1 MLAGTNAGEP
11 RTSTHFRYTLP
22 RVSADRPP
30 NPPLLHK
37 VAEGDQVAV
46 RELTRRYGGLVYA
59 LARRMCYSQGEIED
73 AVQEVFIA
81 VWKSAG
87 RFDAN
92 IAAEE
97 TFIGMV
103 ARRRLIDRRR
113 RSVRR
118 SVEQATEDFSYIP
131 SSRDEGPQ
139 QTPDLSEDAAL
150 AQRLLSDLRPEQQ
163 KVLRLSIGQGL
174 SHEQIAELLDMPLG
188 TVKTHVRRGLISLRE
203 AMQKANP
210 EADFGEDTTR

>member
-1 MLAGTNAGEP
+1 MSPDGTSNPAPSP
-11 RTSTHFRYTLP
+11 RPASGGTG
-22 RVSADRPP
+22 

-37 VAEGDQVAV
+37 VASGDQAAV

-59 LARRMCYSQGEIED
+59 LARRMCYTQGEVED

-81 VWKSAG
+81 IWKSAG

-118 SVEQATEDFSYIP
+118 SVEQATEDFSYVP
-131 SSRDEGPQ
+131 SSRDEGPEQ
-139 QTPDLSEDAAL
+139 APDLSEDAAL
-150 AQRLLSDLRPEQQ
+150 AQKLLCTLRPEQQ

-210 EADFGEDTTR
+210 QLESGEETSR

>member
-1 MLAGTNAGEP
+1 M
-11 RTSTHFRYTLP
+11 
-22 RVSADRPP
+22 SADGRTNPP
-30 NPPLLHK
+30 PSPLLHK
-37 VAEGDQVAV
+37 VAGGDQAAV

-59 LARRMCYSQGEIED
+59 LARRMCYSPGEIED

-81 VWKSAG
+81 IWKSAG

-118 SVEQATEDFSYIP
+118 SVEQATEDFSYVP
-131 SSRDEGPQ
+131 AVRDEGPQ
-139 QTPDLSEDAAL
+139 QAPDLSEDAAL
-150 AQRLLSDLRPEQQ
+150 AQRLLTSLRPEQQ

-188 TVKTHVRRGLISLRE
+188 TVKTHVRRGLISLRD
-203 AMQKANP
+203 AMKEANP
-210 EADFGEDTTR
+210 DIDTSEETTR

>member
-1 MLAGTNAGEP
+1 
-11 RTSTHFRYTLP
+11 
-22 RVSADRPP
+22 VSADGSTNPSSSRPGG

-37 VAEGDQVAV
+37 VAGGDQAAV

-59 LARRMCYSQGEIED
+59 LARRMCYTQGEIED

-81 VWKSAG
+81 IWKSAG

-118 SVEQATEDFSYIP
+118 SVEQATEDFSYVP
-131 SSRDEGPQ
+131 SARDEGPE

-150 AQRLLSDLRPEQQ
+150 AQKLLTTLRPEQQ

-188 TVKTHVRRGLISLRE
+188 TVKTHVRRGLISLRD
-203 AMQKANP
+203 AMLKSNP
-210 EADFGEDTTR
+210 QPDSDEETSR

>member
-1 MLAGTNAGEP
+1 M
-11 RTSTHFRYTLP
+11 
-22 RVSADRPP
+22 SADRPP

-37 VAEGDQVAV
+37 VAGGDQAAV
-46 RELTRRYGGLVYA
+46 RELTRRYGGLVYS
-59 LARRMCYSQGEIED
+59 LARRMCYSQGEVED

-81 VWKSAG
+81 IWKSAG
-87 RFDAN
+87 RFDSN

-118 SVEQATEDFSYIP
+118 SVEQATEDFSYVP
-131 SSRDEGPQ
+131 TSRDDGPE
-139 QTPDLSEDAAL
+139 QTPAVSEDAAL
-150 AQRLLSDLRPEQQ
+150 AQRLLSQLRPEQQ

-188 TVKTHVRRGLISLRE
+188 TVKTHVRRGLISLRD

-210 EADFGEDTTR
+210 EADSGEDNQR

>member
-1 MLAGTNAGEP
+1 LTAD
-11 RTSTHFRYTLP
+11 RTDKP
-22 RVSADRPP
+22 RPP

-37 VAEGDQVAV
+37 VADGDQQAV
-46 RELTRRYGGLVYA
+46 RELTKRYGGLVYA
-59 LARRMCYSQGEIED
+59 LARRMCYSSGEIED

-81 VWKSAG
+81 IWKSAG
-87 RFDAN
+87 RFDAS

-131 SSRDEGPQ
+131 SIRDGGPEHS
-139 QTPDLSEDAAL
+139 PDLSEDALL
-150 AQRLLSDLRPEQQ
+150 AQQLLSTLRPEQQ
-163 KVLRLSIGQGL
+163 KVLRLSIGQDL
-174 SHEQIAELLDMPLG
+174 SHEQIAELLSMPLG
-188 TVKTHVRRGLISLRE
+188 TVKTHVRRGLIALRD

-210 EADFGEDTTR
+210 NAGASEEP

>member
-1 MLAGTNAGEP
+1 MGVPRAGTL
-11 RTSTHFRYTLP
+11 FRYTPP
-22 RVSADRPP
+22 RVSHDRPP

-37 VAEGDQVAV
+37 VSQGDQLAV
-46 RELTRRYGGLVYA
+46 RELTKRYGGLVYA

-81 VWKSAG
+81 IWKSSG
-87 RFDAN
+87 RFDAS

-113 RSVRR
+113 RSIRR
-118 SVEQATEDFSYIP
+118 SVERPTEDFSYVP
-131 SSRDEGPQ
+131 AASDSGSEQHTALSDEAQ
-139 QTPDLSEDAAL
+139 L
-150 AQRLLSDLRPEQQ
+150 AQRLLLTLRPEQQ
-163 KVLRLSIGQGL
+163 KVLRLSIGQDL
-174 SHEQIAELLDMPLG
+174 SHEQIAELLSMPLG
-188 TVKTHVRRGLISLRE
+188 TVKTHVRRGLIALRE

-210 EADFGEDTTR
+210 DAGGGEEP

>member
-1 MLAGTNAGEP
+1 M
-11 RTSTHFRYTLP
+11 S
-22 RVSADRPP
+22 DRPP

-37 VAEGDQVAV
+37 VAEGDQQAV
-46 RELTRRYGGLVYA
+46 RELTKRYGGLVYA

-81 VWKSAG
+81 IWKSAG
-87 RFDAN
+87 RFDAS

-113 RSVRR
+113 RSIRR
-118 SVEQATEDFSYIP
+118 SVEQATEDFSYVP
-131 SSRDEGPQ
+131 AAPDEGSQ
-139 QTPDLSEDAAL
+139 QTPDLSEDAQL
-150 AQRLLSDLRPEQQ
+150 AQRLLATLRPEQQ
-163 KVLRLSIGQGL
+163 KVLRLSIGQDL
-174 SHEQIAELLDMPLG
+174 SHEQIAELLSMPLG
-188 TVKTHVRRGLISLRE
+188 TVKTHVRRGLIALRE

-210 EADFGEDTTR
+210 DAGAGEEP

>member
-1 MLAGTNAGEP
+1 MLAGTNAGVP
-11 RTSTHFRYTLP
+11 RLTTLFRYTPP

-30 NPPLLHK
+30 NPPLLRK
-37 VAEGDQVAV
+37 VAEGDQQAV

-81 VWKSAG
+81 IWKSAG

-113 RSVRR
+113 RSIRR
-118 SVEQATEDFSYIP
+118 SVEQATEDFSYVP
-131 SSRDEGPQ
+131 SARDAGPE
-139 QTPDLSEDAAL
+139 QTPDLTEEAAL
-150 AQRLLSDLRPEQQ
+150 AQRLLNDLRPEQQ
-163 KVLRLSIGQGL
+163 KVLRLSVGQGL

-203 AMQKANP
+203 AMQKSNP
-210 EADFGEDTTR
+210 EADLGEDTTR